1 MKIVGINT
9 SPRKGSNSR
18 IALVKALET
27 AKSKGADTVI
37 YDLNDMNIRTCQAD
51 NYCVDNNGKC
61 ILDDDLQDVYKSID
75 EAYGVILATPIY
87 MGNVSSLAKIFIDRL
102 HCLLRVDNLRDK
114 KFSIIA
120 SQAAIEPPMYE
131 YIKNNLDITSD
142 IFQGIGFELEDVV
155 LLIGNEKEE
164 AILNKKDQL
173 DKAVMVGNKIT
184 R

>member
-87 MGNVSSLAKIFIDRL
+87 MGNISSLAKIFIDRL
-102 HCLLRVDNLRDK
+102 HCLLRVDK
-114 KFSIIA
+114 S
-120 SQAAIEPPMYE
+120 S
-131 YIKNNLDITSD
+131 
-142 IFQGIGFELEDVV
+142 
-155 LLIGNEKEE
+155 
-164 AILNKKDQL
+164 
-173 DKAVMVGNKIT
+173 
-184 R
+184 

>member
-75 EAYGVILATPIY
+75 EAYGVILATLFIWVIY
-87 MGNVSSLAKIFIDRL
+87 LL
-102 HCLLRVDNLRDK
+102 LLRYLLIDYIVYLEL
-114 KFSIIA
+114 IIFV
-120 SQAAIEPPMYE
+120 
-131 YIKNNLDITSD
+131 IKN
-142 IFQGIGFELEDVV
+142 FP
-155 LLIGNEKEE
+155 
-164 AILNKKDQL
+164 
-173 DKAVMVGNKIT
+173 
-184 R
+184 